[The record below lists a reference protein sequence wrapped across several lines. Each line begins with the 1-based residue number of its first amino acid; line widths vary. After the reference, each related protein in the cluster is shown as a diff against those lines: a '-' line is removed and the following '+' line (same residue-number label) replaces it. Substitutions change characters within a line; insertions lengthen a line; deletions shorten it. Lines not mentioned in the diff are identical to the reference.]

1 MSKYRGPRLRL
12 IRRFGTLDA
21 ITTKYPKNRARP
33 GQHGAKQIKPTQ
45 FFYRLMEKQKLR
57 FYYGVL
63 EKQLIRYIKKAR
75 SSKGPTSRVLIQQL
89 EIRLDTIVFRL
100 GWAATIPAAR
110 QLVSHGQILV
120 NRKRVTVSSFS
131 CFPSCVLKVRNSRSR
146 RMIEEHMRRCPRD
159 VPSFL
164 SLDFDNL
171 LGIVV
176 QPVIYSQVP
185 LDVNE
190 FFIVEYYSNRL

>member
-1 MSKYRGPRLRL
+1 MSKYRGPRLRVV
-12 IRRFGTLDA
+12 RRLGTLDA
-21 ITTKYPKNRARP
+21 ITTKRPKSQTRP
-33 GQHGAKQIKPTQ
+33 GQHGAKQTKPTQ
-45 FFYRLMEKQKLR
+45 FFYRLIEKQKLR

-63 EKQLIRYIKKAR
+63 EKQLVQYMKNAR

-146 RMIEEHMRRCPRD
+146 RRVKEHMRRCPRRI
-159 VPSFL
+159 PSFL